1 MTAFRVMVVK
11 ELRSIYRNPMAFGL
25 LLFMP
30 FLLMAV
36 ISKAFEPLFEGR
48 ETFEVPLVDLD
59 RTAESVEIIAGLDAL
74 EGIEIVD
81 IGWESET
88 LSAADVDGIL
98 DEEDYFTLIVIPDG
112 FGEDLESGREVSV
125 SLYSDPGQEAYSR
138 VVRDEVQGR
147 LLIEDLMRTFRSVL
161 ASQTGETAAEATI
174 ENEIATR
181 VEEPGLTVERLFTEK
196 RKATPGNFEQTVPGF
211 ALMFTFWLSAFVA
224 GSIQSEK
231 LVFRTWRRTIV
242 APVSRFT
249 IVASRV
255 LTYVAL
261 GMAQMTLLF
270 VLAWALFG
278 LSLGDHPYALLPVF
292 FAMAMV
298 TTAFGF
304 LMTTLV
310 RDFVTMSSLVNLA
323 VILSAAAGGALVPL
337 FLLPAWLRAISPLVP
352 HYWAMDACQSV
363 LLLGSDVG
371 DILPEVAALLGFS
384 ALFFALGIWR
394 FRFVD

>member
-1 MTAFRVMVVK
+1 MTAFRAMFVK
-11 ELRSIYRNPMAFGL
+11 EFRSIYRNPMSFFM

-59 RTAESVEIIAGLDAL
+59 RTTESAEIVARLDSL
-74 EGIEIVD
+74 EGIVIANV
-81 IGWESET
+81 GWESPT
-88 LSAADVDGIL
+88 LTAADADDIL
-98 DEEDYFTLIVIPDG
+98 DDEDYFTLIVIPDG
-112 FGEDLESGREVSV
+112 FGRSLAAGEQVSV

-147 LLIEDLMRTFRSVL
+147 LQIEDLMRVFKSVL
-161 ASQTGETAAEATI
+161 VSEVGEAQAQSTVET
-174 ENEIATR
+174 EIAPR
-181 VEEPGLTVERLFTEK
+181 VEEPRLAVERLFTEK

-231 LVFRTWRRTIV
+231 LMFRTWRRTLV
-242 APVSRFT
+242 APVPRFT

-255 LTYVAL
+255 LAYVAI

-278 LSLGDHPYALLPVF
+278 LSLGDHPYALLLIF
-292 FAMAMV
+292 FAMALV
-298 TTAFGF
+298 TTSFGF

-310 RDFVTMSSLVNLA
+310 RDFVAMSSIVNLV
-323 VILSAAAGGALVPL
+323 VILSAAAGGTLVPL
-337 FLLPAWLRAISPLVP
+337 FLLPGWLRAISPLVP
-352 HYWAMDACQSV
+352 HYWAMDASQGV
-363 LLLGSDVG
+363 ILLGDNVIDV
-371 DILPEVAALLGFS
+371 LPDVAALLAFA
-384 ALFFALGIWR
+384 ALFFTLGLWR